1 MKRIHL
7 FEIEDFS
14 WFPGWLRA
22 CMTRLI
28 VVMHR
33 ALGTREALVELIARA
48 LKESNTSNIVDLC
61 SGSGGP
67 MIDVVRT
74 LREKPGFEGIQ
85 LTLTD
90 LYPSMEAAELINN
103 QEGSNVSYRTSP
115 VDATKIDG
123 EVAGSTGVA
132 GLAGLRGLT
141 GLRTMVSSFHHM
153 RPDDARKIL
162 ESAQRSRQPICIFEI
177 SDNSHPLFLGWLALP
192 INFVMC
198 LLITPLARPMT
209 LRQLVFTYI
218 VPIIPL
224 CFAWDGAVSNART
237 YTLDDLDELLSG
249 LRDEDYRWEKGVIG
263 GRAKKLYLLGIP
275 TRDAG
280 AGAGG

>member
-22 CMTRLI
+22 CMTRLLVI
-28 VVMHR
+28 MHR
-33 ALGTREALVELIARA
+33 ALGTREALVELVARA

-74 LREKPGFEGIQ
+74 LREKPGFEGTR

-90 LYPSMEAAELINN
+90 LYPSKEAAELINN
-103 QEGSNVSYRTSP
+103 QEGSHVSYQTTP
-115 VDATKIDG
+115 VDATKIGGDI
-123 EVAGSTGVA
+123 AGFNKS
-132 GLAGLRGLT
+132 
-141 GLRTMVSSFHHM
+141 LRTMVSSFHHM
-153 RPDDARKIL
+153 RPDNARKIL

-237 YTLDDLDELLSG
+237 YTLADLDELLSG
-249 LRDEDYRWEKGVIG
+249 LQNEDYRWEKGVIG

-275 TRDAG
+275 TRDAS
-280 AGAGG
+280 AGG

>member
-14 WFPGWLRA
+14 WFPAWLRA

-33 ALGTREALVELIARA
+33 ALGTSEALAELVARA
-48 LKESNTSNIVDLC
+48 LKESNTSNIIDLC

-67 MIDVVRT
+67 MIDVVRI
-74 LREKPGFEGIQ
+74 LRGKPGFEGIQ

-123 EVAGSTGVA
+123 EIAGSA
-132 GLAGLRGLT
+132 GLVGLA

-153 RPDDARKIL
+153 RPEAARKIL
-162 ESAQRSRQPICIFEI
+162 ESAQKSRQPICIFEI
-177 SDNSHPLFLGWLALP
+177 SDNSHPMLLGWLALP

-198 LLITPLARPMT
+198 LLITPLARPVT

-249 LRDEDYRWEKGVIG
+249 LRNEDYRWEKGVTG

-280 AGAGG
+280 AGG

>member
-7 FEIEDFS
+7 FELEDFS

-28 VVMHR
+28 MVMHR
-33 ALGTREALVELIARA
+33 ALGTSEALAELVARA
-48 LKESNTSNIVDLC
+48 LSESSTSNIIDLC

-67 MIDVVRT
+67 MVDVVRI
-74 LREKPGFEGIQ
+74 LRERPGFEGIQ

-90 LYPSMEAAELINN
+90 LYPNTEAAERINN
-103 QEGSNVSYRTSP
+103 QEGSNVSYQTSP

-123 EVAGSTGVA
+123 EVT
-132 GLAGLRGLT
+132 GLRGLKA
-141 GLRTMVSSFHHM
+141 LRTMVSSFHHM
-153 RPDDARKIL
+153 KPEDARKIL
-162 ESAQRSRQPICIFEI
+162 ESAQKSRQPICIFEI
-177 SDNSHPLFLGWLALP
+177 SDNGHPTLLSLIALP

-198 LLITPLARPMT
+198 LFITPLVRPMT
-209 LRQLVFTYI
+209 LRQLVFTYLL
-218 VPIIPL
+218 PIIPL

-237 YTLDDLDELLSG
+237 YTLDDLDELLRG
-249 LRDEDYRWEKGVIG
+249 LRSEDYRWEKGVTA

-275 TRDAG
+275 TRDARS
-280 AGAGG
+280 GG

>member
-7 FEIEDFS
+7 FEIEDFN

-22 CMTRLI
+22 CLTRLI
-28 VVMHR
+28 VIMHR
-33 ALGTREALVELIARA
+33 ALGTSEALAELVARA
-48 LKESNTSNIVDLC
+48 LKESNTSNIIDLC

-67 MIDVVRT
+67 MIDVVRI
-74 LREKPGFEGIQ
+74 LRERPGFEGIK

-90 LYPSMEAAELINN
+90 LYPSMDAARRINN
-103 QEGSNVSYRTSP
+103 QEGSDISYLTSP

-123 EVAGSTGVA
+123 DEAGPM
-132 GLAGLRGLT
+132 GLAGLRS
-141 GLRTMVSSFHHM
+141 LRTMVSSFHHM
-153 RPDDARKIL
+153 RPEGARKIL

-177 SDNSHPLFLGWLALP
+177 SDNRTPTFLWWLALP

-209 LRQLVFTYI
+209 VRQLVFTYI

-249 LRDEDYRWEKGVIG
+249 LRSEDYRWEKGVTG

-275 TRDAG
+275 TGNAG
-280 AGAGG
+280 SRG

>member
-48 LKESNTSNIVDLC
+48 LKESSTSNIIDLC

-74 LREKPGFEGIQ
+74 LRERPGFEGIQ

-90 LYPSMEAAELINN
+90 LYPSKEAAELINN
-103 QEGSNVSYRTSP
+103 QEGRNVSYQTTP

-123 EVAGSTGVA
+123 DE
-132 GLAGLRGLT
+132 AGLRGL
-141 GLRTMVSSFHHM
+141 RTIVGGFHHM
-153 RPDDARKIL
+153 RPEDARKIL
-162 ESAQRSRQPICIFEI
+162 ESAQRSRQPICVFEI
-177 SDNSHPLFLGWLALP
+177 SDNRAPTFLWWLALP

-198 LLITPLARPMT
+198 LLITPMARPMT
-209 LRQLVFTYI
+209 VRQLVFTYI

-224 CFAWDGAVSNART
+224 CFAWDGAVSYARI

-249 LRDEDYRWEKGVIG
+249 LRSEDYRWEKGVTG

-280 AGAGG
+280 SGG

>member
-7 FEIEDFS
+7 FELEDFS

-28 VVMHR
+28 VIMHK
-33 ALGTREALVELIARA
+33 ALGTTEALAELVARA
-48 LKESNTSNIVDLC
+48 LKESSTSNIIDLC

-67 MIDVVRT
+67 MIDVVRR
-74 LREKPGFEGIQ
+74 LREKPGFEDIK

-115 VDATKIDG
+115 VDATKIGG
-123 EVAGSTGVA
+123 EAAGFA
-132 GLAGLRGLT
+132 

-153 RPDDARKIL
+153 RPEDARKIL

-177 SDNSHPLFLGWLALP
+177 SDNSHPMFLGWLALP

-198 LLITPLARPMT
+198 LLITPLVRPMT
-209 LRQLVFTYI
+209 ARQLVFTYL

-249 LRDEDYRWEKGVIG
+249 LRNADYRWEKGVTG

-275 TRDAG
+275 TRSPGSTA
-280 AGAGG
+280 

>member
-33 ALGTREALVELIARA
+33 ALGTSEALAELIARA
-48 LKESNTSNIVDLC
+48 LKESNTSNIIDLC

-67 MIDVVRT
+67 MIDVVRI
-74 LREKPGFEGIQ
+74 LRERPGFEGIK

-90 LYPSMEAAELINN
+90 LYPSKEAAELINN
-103 QEGSNVSYRTSP
+103 QEGSNVSYQTSP

-123 EVAGSTGVA
+123 ETPGSA
-132 GLAGLRGLT
+132 GLAGLA

-153 RPDDARKIL
+153 RPDGARKIL
-162 ESAQRSRQPICIFEI
+162 ESAQKSRQPICIFEI
-177 SDNSHPLFLGWLALP
+177 SDNSHPMFLGWLALP

-249 LRDEDYRWEKGVIG
+249 LRSEDYRWEKGVTG

-275 TRDAG
+275 TGDAG
-280 AGAGG
+280 SGG